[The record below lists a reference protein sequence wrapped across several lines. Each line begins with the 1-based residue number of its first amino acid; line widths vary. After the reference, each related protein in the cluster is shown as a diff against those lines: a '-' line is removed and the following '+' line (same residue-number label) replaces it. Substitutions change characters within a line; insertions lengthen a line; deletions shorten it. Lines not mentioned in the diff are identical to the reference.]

1 VKRDISPKGAII
13 LWDLPQFHNNRK
25 VSPPLGGLGGLEESA
40 GKSIKKYYLRI
51 SKFSREMRE
60 IQMVDL
66 KAQYEKI
73 GSEIDDSIKSVL
85 VSTDF
90 IKGPDVKLFEED
102 LQEYMGIKHVV
113 SCANGTD
120 ALYLAMMVLGLKP
133 GDEVIT
139 TDFTFIATIEV
150 VALLGLKPVIVDPEP
165 GTFNISLE
173 AVQNAVTP
181 KTKAIVPVHLFG
193 QCADMES
200 LMTLAEKHDLYVIED
215 AAQATGA
222 DYFFKNGTTK
232 KAGTIGHI
240 GTTSFFPSK
249 NLGCY
254 GDGGALYT
262 NDETFARKL
271 RSIANHGMKVRYYY
285 DDIGINSRLDTIQA
299 AILRVKLK
307 HLSEF
312 NAARKAVADRYDEAF
327 AGCRSISVPERAGYS
342 SHIFHQY
349 TIKVKNGRRDELKKF
364 LESKNIPSMV
374 YYPGPLHMQKAYC
387 YLGYTDNDFPVTTTL
402 CKEVLSL
409 PMHPNMDGE
418 QIDYITLNVLEF
430 FDK

>member
-1 VKRDISPKGAII
+1 
-13 LWDLPQFHNNRK
+13 
-25 VSPPLGGLGGLEESA
+25 
-40 GKSIKKYYLRI
+40 
-51 SKFSREMRE
+51 MRE
-60 IQMVDL
+60 IHMVDL

-73 GSEIDDSIKSVL
+73 GSEIDNAIKSVL
-85 VSTDF
+85 VSTAF
-90 IKGPDVKLFEED
+90 IKGPDIKLFEEE
-102 LQEYMGIKHVV
+102 LQEYMGVKHVV

-120 ALYLAMMVLGLKP
+120 ALHLAMMVLGLKP

-139 TDFTFIATIEV
+139 TDFTFISTIEV

-165 GTFNISLE
+165 GTFNISIK
-173 AVQNAVTP
+173 AVQKAITS

-200 LMTLAEKHDLYVIED
+200 LLVLAKKHDLFIIED

-222 DYFFKNGTTK
+222 DYLFKNGTTK

-262 NDETFARKL
+262 NDETLARKL
-271 RSIANHGMKVRYYY
+271 RSIANHGMKVRYHY
-285 DDIGINSRLDTIQA
+285 DDIGVNSRLDTIQA
-299 AILRVKLK
+299 AVLRVKLK
-307 HLSEF
+307 HLSKF
-312 NAARKAVADRYDEAF
+312 NSARKAVADHYDEAF
-327 AGCRSISVPERAGYS
+327 AGCPLISVPERAGYS

-349 TIKVKNGRRDELKKF
+349 TIKVKNGKRDELKKY

-374 YYPGPLHMQKAYC
+374 YYPGPLHMQKAYG
-387 YLGYTDNDFPVTTTL
+387 YLDYKENDFPVTISL

-409 PMHPNMDGE
+409 PMHPDMEKE
-418 QIDYITLNVLEF
+418 QLDYITLKVLEF

>member
-1 VKRDISPKGAII
+1 
-13 LWDLPQFHNNRK
+13 
-25 VSPPLGGLGGLEESA
+25 
-40 GKSIKKYYLRI
+40 
-51 SKFSREMRE
+51 MRE

-73 GSEIDDSIKSVL
+73 GTQIDAAIKSVL
-85 VSTDF
+85 VSTAF
-90 IKGPDVKLFEED
+90 IKGPDVKLFEEE
-102 LQEYMGIKHVV
+102 LQNYMGVKHVV

-120 ALYLAMMVLGLKP
+120 ALQLAFMALGLKS

-139 TDFTFIATIEV
+139 TNFTFIATVEV
-150 VALLGLKPVIVDPEP
+150 VALLGLKLVIVDPDP
-165 GTFNISLE
+165 DSFNISVE
-173 AVQNAVTP
+173 AVKRAITP
-181 KTKAIVPVHLFG
+181 KTKAIIPVHLFG

-200 LMTLAEKHDLYVIED
+200 IMELARKHNLFIIED

-222 DYFFKNGTTK
+222 DYIFREGTVK
-232 KAGTIGHI
+232 KAGTIGNI

-262 NDETFARKL
+262 NDDILAKKL
-271 RSIANHGMKVRYYY
+271 RSIANHGMKVRYFH
-285 DDIGINSRLDTIQA
+285 DDIGINSRLDSIQA

-307 HLSEF
+307 YLSQF
-312 NAARKAVADRYDEAF
+312 NTSRKAVADQYDEAF
-327 AGCRSISVPERAGYS
+327 AGCNSIIVPVRVPYS

-349 TIKVKNGRRDELKKF
+349 TIRVKNGLRDELKKF
-364 LESKNIPSMV
+364 LEAKNIPSMV
-374 YYPGPLHMQKAYC
+374 YYPGPLHMQEAYK
-387 YLGYTDNDFPVTTTL
+387 YLGYTDNDFPVTKAL

-409 PMHPNMDGE
+409 PMHPDME
-418 QIDYITLNVLEF
+418 QEQLDYIILTILQF

>member
-1 VKRDISPKGAII
+1 
-13 LWDLPQFHNNRK
+13 
-25 VSPPLGGLGGLEESA
+25 
-40 GKSIKKYYLRI
+40 
-51 SKFSREMRE
+51 
-60 IQMVDL
+60 MVDL
-66 KAQYEKI
+66 RAQYDKI
-73 GSEIDDSIKSVL
+73 GLEIDNAINSVL
-85 VSTDF
+85 MSTAF
-90 IKGPDVKLFEED
+90 IKGPDVKLFEEE
-102 LQEYMGIKHVV
+102 LQKYMGVKHVV

-120 ALYLAMMVLGLKP
+120 ALHLAMMVLGLKP

-150 VALLGLKPVIVDPEP
+150 IALLGLKPVIVDPDP
-165 GTFNISLE
+165 GTFNISVE
-173 AVQNAVTP
+173 AIQKAITP

-193 QCADMES
+193 QCADMENIIE
-200 LMTLAEKHDLYVIED
+200 LAKKHDLFVIED

-222 DYFFKNGTTK
+222 DYHFKNGTTK

-271 RSIANHGMKVRYYY
+271 RSIANHGMKVRYHY
-285 DDIGINSRLDTIQA
+285 DDIGVNSRLDTIQA
-299 AILRVKLK
+299 AILRAKLK

-312 NAARKAVADRYDEAF
+312 NSARREVADRYDKAF
-327 AGCRSISVPERAGYS
+327 AGCLSISVPERVSYS

-349 TIKVKNGRRDELKKF
+349 TIRVKNGRRDELKKF
-364 LESKNIPSMV
+364 LESKKIPSMV
-374 YYPGPLHMQKAYC
+374 YYPGPLHLQKAYD
-387 YLGYTDNDFPVTTTL
+387 YLGYKEDDFPVTTSL

-409 PMHPNMDGE
+409 PMHPDLEME
-418 QIDYITLNVLEF
+418 QIEYITLNVLEF
-430 FDK
+430 FDKSL